1 MVMDTVYLTCDLNVT
16 RVKVKGHGVMVSGH
30 KVKVKQGVQTKTGGL
45 TSTLIC
51 FFYFSF
57 DFCFWF
63 APSMSRKDNFLA
75 VLAKK
80 KKNIKLCTTVQSFFF
95 LARHESPLRD
105 LLTMKYIADCPN
117 KNMNIIDSS
126 YKCMIWQH
134 MRFVFVFD
142 SEKDITTLVI
152 YQGFCYTGI
161 MRVQCILRETV
172 PSSQF

>member
-1 MVMDTVYLTCDLNVT
+1 MWPK
-16 RVKVKGHGVMVSGH
+16 RHKGQGQRSRGHGQWP
-30 KVKVKQGVQTKTGGL
+30 QGQGQTRGPNEDRWAHINVNL
-45 TSTLIC
+45 LLL
-51 FFYFSF
+51 FFV
-57 DFCFWF
+57 WF
-63 APSMSRKDNFLA
+63 LFL
-75 VLAKK
+75 VCPQHVEKRQFFGIIGKKK